1 MYLDEKIFLTLV
13 NMSIT
18 AGYVILF
25 VLAARLCMKKL
36 PKRYSYWLWGA
47 VGFRLICPFSFS
59 SAFSLLGLI
68 KKGTLEYIP
77 TDIGMMAK
85 PEVDMGIVSVN
96 NALNRSLPP
105 AAPYQS
111 ANPMQIIIALGFAVW
126 ILGMVICAACFA
138 VSYFLVRRRVACA
151 IRTEGNRYV
160 CEKIPSP
167 FVLGLLRPRIY
178 LPGGLTGEETAYIL
192 CHEQIHIRR
201 RDPLVKFFACI
212 LLCVYWFHPLV
223 WVSFFLMVKDMEMSC
238 DEQVILEMGEQI
250 KKPYSA
256 SLLSIAAGRHFSVG
270 GPLAF
275 GEGGAKKRIKNI
287 LGYRKPSFWL
297 GLGAGTA
304 AAVLLIALSVNP
316 RDTQNNELPGETSG
330 AGSELTA
337 SIETES
343 VTGEEGKRQLPFA
356 HPMICFQGT
365 EYYMSDAML
374 DLDPTRLVKIGQIT
388 QTVPSLWVPFEDG
401 DANTEILGAPIYDS
415 GDNIIVERDGDY
427 TLYTPEIPD
436 KLANY
441 DELKSR
447 LDSYPADYTYEQ
459 AAADGWFTVLHGDV
473 QGGAKERMEQF
484 LKGCKEGTPSQ
495 IGVAQVT
502 VEGDLILEWIRFD
515 GFMYYVLEDMSRDE
529 FRSADDSPYTFAV
542 FSHLKQ
548 FEIEGAVYLVLTDN
562 KDLALTSWPPKQ
574 EEGQAPSF
582 LICFWTQ

>member
-1 MYLDEKIFLTLV
+1 MYLNEKIFLTLM

-25 VLAARLCMKKL
+25 VLAARLCMRRL

-68 KKGTLEYIP
+68 KKGSLEYIP

-85 PEVDMGIVSVN
+85 PEIDMGIVSVN
-96 NALNRSLPP
+96 NVLNQSLPP
-105 AAPYQS
+105 ATPYQS
-111 ANPMQIIIALGFAVW
+111 ANPMQAIIALGIAVW
-126 ILGMVICAACFA
+126 VLGMAICGICFA
-138 VSYFLVRRRVACA
+138 VSYLLVKRKVACA

-160 CEKIPSP
+160 CENIPSP
-167 FVLGLLRPRIY
+167 FVLGLIRPRIY
-178 LPGGLTGEETAYIL
+178 LPGGLTEEETAYIL

-201 RDPLVKFFACI
+201 RDPMVKFFACI

-238 DEQVILEMGEQI
+238 DEQVLLEMGEQI

-256 SLLSIAAGRHFSVG
+256 SLLSIAAGRHVSAG
-270 GPLAF
+270 SPLAF

-287 LGYRKPSFWL
+287 LGYRRPSFWL
-297 GLGAGTA
+297 GIGASTA

-316 RDTQNNELPGETSG
+316 ADTQMKELPAETSEPVLEQSV
-330 AGSELTA
+330 SEA
-337 SIETES
+337 FGPIEPE
-343 VTGEEGKRQLPFA
+343 RQLPFA

-365 EYYMSDAML
+365 EYYMSDAAL
-374 DLDPTRLVKIGQIT
+374 DLDPTRLVKIGQVT
-388 QTVPSLWVPFEDG
+388 GTVPSLWVPFQDG

-415 GDNIIVERDGDY
+415 GNNIIVDIDGDY
-427 TLYTPEIPD
+427 TLYTPEVPNR
-436 KLANY
+436 LENY
-441 DELKSR
+441 EELKSR

-459 AAADGWFTVLHGDV
+459 AAADGWFVVIHGTVQEGKD
-473 QGGAKERMEQF
+473 RMEQF
-484 LKGCKEGTPSQ
+484 LKDCREGMPSQ
-495 IGVAQVT
+495 LGVAQVT

-515 GFMYYVLEDMSRDE
+515 GFAYYLLEDVSRDA
-529 FRSADDSPYTFAV
+529 FRSTEDSPYTFAV

-548 FEIEGAVYLVLTDN
+548 FEMDGASYLVLTDDR
-562 KDLALTSWPPKQ
+562 DLALTSWPP
-574 EEGQAPSF
+574 EEAKGRAPEF
-582 LICFWTQ
+582 LICFWTH